1 MKFLV
6 ILVNSIWTSEIV
18 LDSGQ
23 SQNVA
28 KIKEIYD
35 QEAKFSREIL
45 NDTEIEGTSEM
56 CSNQRS
62 ALGRAEN
69 RRAQAGLKIAGLKKA
84 GWKIAGPVLI
94 PGSNIYVIVYL

>member
-23 SQNVA
+23 AQNVA

-35 QEAKFSREIL
+35 QEANFSREIL
-45 NDTEIEGTSEM
+45 NETEIEGTSEIR
-56 CSNQRS
+56 SNTYAIIS
-62 ALGRAEN
+62 
-69 RRAQAGLKIAGLKKA
+69 
-84 GWKIAGPVLI
+84 
-94 PGSNIYVIVYL
+94 

>member
-23 SQNVA
+23 AQNVA

-45 NDTEIEGTSEM
+45 NETEIEGTS
-56 CSNQRS
+56 
-62 ALGRAEN
+62 
-69 RRAQAGLKIAGLKKA
+69 
-84 GWKIAGPVLI
+84 
-94 PGSNIYVIVYL
+94 

>member
-45 NDTEIEGTSEM
+45 KETEIEGNSEM
-56 CSNQRS
+56 F
-62 ALGRAEN
+62 
-69 RRAQAGLKIAGLKKA
+69 
-84 GWKIAGPVLI
+84 
-94 PGSNIYVIVYL
+94 

>member
-62 ALGRAEN
+62 ALGRTENCRAKKTRLQN
-69 RRAQAGLKIAGLKKA
+69 RRAGADPWFK
-84 GWKIAGPVLI
+84 
-94 PGSNIYVIVYL
+94 YLCNSIFIKV